1 MLVQSQQNRTV
12 TEIRPIRTV
21 TYPAS
26 LPQTENGTSNGYPI
40 VSNAT
45 GSFYNQSTANWAHH
59 WSQFISGTKGS
70 GIMLTDSSNQKLY
83 NFDTLTTNK
92 TGALKV
98 SNDTGENKIEFA
110 PVTLTTLYNF
120 TSALDIIWN
129 GAVVTF
135 DGTTPIYKLDG
146 GNGTGLWII
155 VEYPPTVAVTTES

>member
-1 MLVQSQQNRTV
+1 
-12 TEIRPIRTV
+12 
-21 TYPAS
+21 
-26 LPQTENGTSNGYPI
+26 
-40 VSNAT
+40 
-45 GSFYNQSTANWAHH
+45 
-59 WSQFISGTKGS
+59 
-70 GIMLTDSSNQKLY
+70 MLTDSSNQKLY